1 MNLRLMASLFA
12 LCAVSSEAVFAQTTP
27 VAPVT
32 APANLARTETLSL
45 ENGAK
50 LIVLYEPRATSTAL
64 EVFFNVGLGDEKRF
78 RGVNAVIART
88 WTGESEN
95 RIAALL
101 ARDIAKVGGAGT
113 GLHADWV
120 ELWGVCGAGREPAQ
134 AMCQSLL
141 TNMVAAPLF
150 SAENVTIGKTELA
163 KTSALETDDLIGE
176 TTRFLR
182 ARAWSGGPQ
191 GGALWN
197 RADVASLK
205 PGDVTAHYHK
215 YFRPERAV
223 FVVAGAIEPNDAK
236 RMVENSLGAGGWNKH
251 GAAPAVTPI
260 KPETIP
266 PDLRPQILPISAP
279 ATVLATGYL
288 VPGTATVRR
297 VDWATL
303 LLLDA
308 VLGGGKSSRLFRA
321 LRDSEN
327 PAGYDI
333 RTEVH
338 AGRDQSLWA
347 FYIVGANAPESLR
360 ERLQTELTKASD
372 GTSPI
377 TEAEVDRARAYLLTR
392 HHIERQRLRD
402 RAFGAGWA
410 AVMGLGADFDTDYF
424 ARLALVS
431 SSDVNA
437 MARELLTKP
446 SATVY
451 TQPVSDKP

>member
-1 MNLRLMASLFA
+1 M
-12 LCAVSSEAVFAQTTP
+12 T
-27 VAPVT
+27 
-32 APANLARTETLSL
+32 L

-50 LIVLYEPRATSTAL
+50 LVVLYEPRATSTAL
-64 EVFFNVGLGDEKRF
+64 EVFFHVGLGDEKRL

-101 ARDIAKVGGAGT
+101 QRDVARVGGAGT

-120 ELWGVCGAGREPAQ
+120 ELWGVCGTGREQ
-134 AMCQSLL
+134 ARALCQSLL

-150 SAENVTIGKTELA
+150 SPENVALGKTELVR
-163 KTSALETDDLIGE
+163 TTALETDDLLGE
-176 TTRFLR
+176 VTRFLR

-197 RADVASLK
+197 REAVTSLK
-205 PGDVTAHYHK
+205 PEDVTSHYHK

-223 FVVAGAIEPNDAK
+223 FVIAGAIEPSDAK

-251 GAAPAVTPI
+251 APAPPVTAI
-260 KPETIP
+260 KPDTIP
-266 PDLRPQILPISAP
+266 VNLRPQVLPITAP

-288 VPGTATVRR
+288 VPGTAKTRR

-303 LLLDA
+303 LILDA

-327 PAGYDI
+327 PVGYDV
-333 RTEVH
+333 RTQVH

-347 FYIVGANAPESLR
+347 FYIVGASKPDSLR
-360 ERLQTELTKASD
+360 ERLQAQLISASD
-372 GTSPI
+372 GSNPI

-392 HHIERQRLRD
+392 HNIERQRLRD

-410 AVMGLGADFDTDYF
+410 EVMGLGADFDTDFF

-431 SSDVNA
+431 SSDVNTL
-437 MARELLTKP
+437 ARELLSKP

-451 TQPVSDKP
+451 TQPVE